1 MAKVTGDKKISQ
13 NKFYLEQSPN
23 DPDQVIYETQDDKVL
38 THRYQD
44 VKELLK
50 RNKEERNSFDGY
62 NAARD
67 MKRVASIPLVVLYQW
82 LQDDGVF
89 LFSMKPEEQQE
100 YLKKKLNDPKYY
112 YLRTSEGTL

>member
-1 MAKVTGDKKISQ
+1 MADRIISQ
-13 NKFYLEQSPN
+13 NKFELEQSAQ
-23 DPDQVIYETQDDKVL
+23 DPDRVIYETQDNTIL

-44 VKELLK
+44 VENLLK
-50 RNKEERNSFDGY
+50 KNKEERNSFDGY

-89 LFSMKPEEQQE
+89 L
-100 YLKKKLNDPKYY
+100 LNN
-112 YLRTSEGTL
+112 